1 MLSVVIPLHNLGY
14 KGDYCLKRCL
24 DSILAQTYNDYEV
37 LLMENGSTDDTIKI
51 AEEYCKKDNR
61 FKLHILDTIGVSNA
75 RNKGIELAKGEYI
88 TFIDGDDFISSDYF
102 TSAFHT
108 IQTNAVDITILNCVL
123 YYNSK
128 KLKQTTHYEDKFFN
142 NDTKFSFEF
151 IGTVWNNIFRI
162 DFIKSNNLLFDNQ
175 LTHGEDVLFTYESLF
190 LADTIATVKTGM
202 YYYVQ
207 NRKGQATKLAKG
219 VLKAEIIPII
229 KFKNLIEKYKLNNLY
244 DSQIIDKFISLFV
257 GGGSFAQTRVTKM
270 SLYNLYKELKKYQG
284 EILSFKIDDKYDFI
298 KPWKLMWYNKFIKI
312 YKNNIFFAA
321 LFLKLMRVYR
331 NILIKPFNIKWYE

>member
-14 KGDYCLKRCL
+14 KGDYCLKMCL

-75 RNKGIELAKGEYI
+75 RNKGIKLAKGEYI

-108 IQTNAVDITILNCVL
+108 IQTNVVDITILNCVL

-128 KLKQTTHYEDKFFN
+128 KLKQTTHYEDKFFS

-175 LTHGEDVLFTYESLF
+175 LTHGEDVLFTYETLF

-207 NRKGQATKLAKG
+207 NRKGQTTKNINN
-219 VLKAEIIPII
+219 VLTAEIPPII
-229 KFKNLIEKYKLNNLY
+229 KFKNLVEKYRLTDLY
-244 DSQIIDKFISLFV
+244 KKQITDKFISLFV
-257 GGGSFAQTRVTKM
+257 GGGKFAQTRVTKM
-270 SLYNLYKELKKYQG
+270 GLISLVKELNKYKQLIIDWHIDFNDIDNKWKKIWF
-284 EILSFKIDDKYDFI
+284 ERFRNLLKTNTFT
-298 KPWKLMWYNKFIKI
+298 
-312 YKNNIFFAA
+312 AA
-321 LFLKLMRVYR
+321 LFLKFMRIYR
-331 NILIKPFNIKWYE
+331 NIFIKPFRIKWYQ